1 MFDLNVRELDKTF
14 SLMSWLG
21 QMHKTSIGAR
31 FMVTSKKCSAK
42 PLSDIQNVQNEVWL
56 KLFSFRL

>member
-31 FMVTSKKCSAK
+31 FMITSKKCSAK
-42 PLSDIQNVQNEVWL
+42 PLSDIQNVQNEV
-56 KLFSFRL
+56 